1 MIGPMTR
8 ARHVRILILRQRLP
22 KVTDHRVLLHQ
33 PPTPKRP
40 TRTPDG
46 LSQPRHFILTG
57 LAPVPIFYAALPPL
71 SYSNCITA
79 ARVTHTLCIR
89 VRHWFAARPVP
100 ILAKVHVSR
109 RRGQTLAKRHLSAN
123 GRLLDVPPP
132 HHPLPRVRGTRPESH
147 SERAGSHMY
156 SCQYGMDPRPLFEM
170 YECVVGL
177 FAHVDGCQ
185 SQYLTYGSEG
195 GIHSNVHGSVSK
207 YFHRLLWVRIY
218 VFARY
223 LCMVDCNA
231 RWNPETSH
239 EGH

>member
-1 MIGPMTR
+1 
-8 ARHVRILILRQRLP
+8 
-22 KVTDHRVLLHQ
+22 
-33 PPTPKRP
+33 
-40 TRTPDG
+40 
-46 LSQPRHFILTG
+46 
-57 LAPVPIFYAALPPL
+57 
-71 SYSNCITA
+71 
-79 ARVTHTLCIR
+79 
-89 VRHWFAARPVP
+89 
-100 ILAKVHVSR
+100 
-109 RRGQTLAKRHLSAN
+109 
-123 GRLLDVPPP
+123 
-132 HHPLPRVRGTRPESH
+132 
-147 SERAGSHMY
+147 MY

-177 FAHVDGCQ
+177 FAYVDGCQ